1 MTTQLAFHNT
11 QFNVINHNNQIWLT
25 AVEIARALC
34 YKSDDAVTKIYN
46 RNIDEFSPGM
56 SETVNLG
63 VSGNLEKSVRIF
75 SLRGAHLIAMLAR
88 TPVAKEFRRW
98 VLDILDREVAQPAVQ
113 PISQA
118 PRPPTD
124 TPISASMIIYLEN
137 GIPVASRPL
146 MPGDFVMN
154 ANSCLEHVMRCGF
167 VVIPWEK
174 VGEMSLDALYKM
186 AEQAKRLNEQ
196 ATGEMQE
203 LVEKY
208 GI

>member
-1 MTTQLAFHNT
+1 MNT
-11 QFNVINHNNQIWLT
+11 ELTFRSHTFIPAIRDNKFWLT
-25 AVEIARALC
+25 SSQIAEALE
-34 YKSDDAVTKIYN
+34 YSSTKSISNLYN
-46 RNIDEFSPGM
+46 QNEDEFTPEMTQVTESV
-56 SETVNLG
+56 T
-63 VSGNLEKSVRIF
+63 SGNYRKKVRIF
-75 SLRGAHLIAMLAR
+75 SLRGAHLIAMFAR

-98 VLDILDREVAQPAVQ
+98 VLDILDREVGQSVVQ
-113 PISQA
+113 PI
-118 PRPPTD
+118 PPTPRQPTE
-124 TPISASMIIYLEN
+124 TPVSASMIIYLEN

-167 VVIPWEK
+167 VVIPWER

-196 ATGEMQE
+196 AAGELQV
-203 LVEKY
+203 LAEKY